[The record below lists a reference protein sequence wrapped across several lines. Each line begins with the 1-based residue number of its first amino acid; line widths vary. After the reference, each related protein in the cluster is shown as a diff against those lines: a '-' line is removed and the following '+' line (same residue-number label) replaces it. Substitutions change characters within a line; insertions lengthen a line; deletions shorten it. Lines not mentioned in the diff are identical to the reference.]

1 MPSEYSHRVR
11 FISRDLTGLR
21 KSRKPSRFDSI
32 RKTWFIFQRHAGCRA
47 RKGKSARHRSIHP
60 TPRENIMRFAPL
72 FGLLLWLG
80 ATGVA
85 LADEFAE
92 RRQRLNA
99 DIAALARQT
108 AVETG
113 RREFDAR
120 VMAALDRTPRHRF
133 VPAAQVPYAYD
144 NRPLPIGHGQT
155 ISQPYIVALMTDL
168 IQPQPEH
175 KVLEIGTGSGY
186 QAAVLAELVEQ
197 VYTIEIIE
205 PLAVQ
210 ATKVLEALDYAN
222 VQTRVGDG
230 YYGWED
236 AATLRRH
243 HGHRRRQPRP
253 AAADRPTQTRRAHGD
268 PGGRAVPDP
277 TSAAGGKTGGWEPD
291 DPADSA
297 GALRAADRRT
307 VLTGSPACGR
317 RE

>member
-1 MPSEYSHRVR
+1 MMH
-11 FISRDLTGLR
+11 
-21 KSRKPSRFDSI
+21 
-32 RKTWFIFQRHAGCRA
+32 
-47 RKGKSARHRSIHP
+47 
-60 TPRENIMRFAPL
+60 FAPL
-72 FGLLLWLG
+72 IGLLLWLD

-92 RRQRLNA
+92 RRKSLNA

-113 RREFDAR
+113 RREFAPE

-168 IQPQPEH
+168 IQPQPGQA
-175 KVLEIGTGSGY
+175 VLEIGTGSGY

-230 YYGWED
+230 YYGWEEEAPFD
-236 AATLRRH
+236 AIMVT
-243 HGHRRRQPRP
+243 
-253 AAADRPTQTRRAHGD
+253 AAASHVPPPLIRQLK
-268 PGGRAVPDP
+268 PGGRMVIPVGARFLTQHLLLVEKQADGSLTTRQILPVRFVPL
-277 TSAAGGKTGGWEPD
+277 TGGP
-291 DPADSA
+291 S
-297 GALRAADRRT
+297 
-307 VLTGSPACGR
+307 
-317 RE
+317 